1 MFNVIRIW
9 FVKVA
14 QKTVELRPIFGRL
27 LVFVGLHLGI
37 FQMPQADITISL
49 PMVERWVARWT
60 IQRLFQLKESA
71 TDAEKFMIW
80 PDGHK
85 IDGPTK
91 ERMISAKKTDDE
103 LPTVAQRI
111 PFLPQKPS
119 SAGHFWK
126 CDLGLNGIFRPSY
139 LYNLNVFLYN
149 YLY

>member
-14 QKTVELRPIFGRL
+14 QKTVELRSIFGRL

-71 TDAEKFMIW
+71 TDAEKFIIW

-85 IDGPTK
+85 IVGPTK

-111 PFLPQKPS
+111 PFLPQKSS

>member
-1 MFNVIRIW
+1 MSKSPKKI
-9 FVKVA
+9 
-14 QKTVELRPIFGRL
+14 VELRSIFGRL
-27 LVFVGLHLGI
+27 SVFVGLHLGI

-71 TDAEKFMIW
+71 TDAEKFIIW

-85 IDGPTK
+85 IVGPTK

-103 LPTVAQRI
+103 LNPIFAS
-111 PFLPQKPS
+111 KPS